1 MSVADLERRLR
12 AAQPAGHQPEPQ
24 RRRNAVARYAA
35 EREAALASPDL
46 TPLRRARLTAG
57 GAGMSMRALAILA
70 GVSRDSVSRAE
81 RGDGRVSD
89 ATWRRLATA
98 LGRPIDELR
107 P

>member
-1 MSVADLERRLR
+1 MSVADLERRLAR
-12 AAQPAGHQPEPQ
+12 AAGGGQPEPQ
-24 RRRNAVARYAA
+24 RRRNAVSRYAS
-35 EREAALASPDL
+35 EREAALASPD
-46 TPLRRARLTAG
+46 TSALRRARLSAAG

-98 LGRPIDELR
+98 LGRDIEDVR